1 MNNQRAWTIAVAA
14 ALVVLLA
21 AVCLTFTVN
30 EGEQAVVYTFGGIRE
45 GGVKKIPG
53 AYFRLPPGIERVEK
67 VDTRLRALEIKN
79 TEIVTTRDQNH
90 IYLTLAMAWRVS
102 DAEKYLRR
110 MANDSGWRSEANAAK
125 MLSSLARGARQTV
138 VSSFALTDLVSDRPE
153 QAATFAQVET
163 ALLRQIQSDLQ
174 KSDYGIAVDKV
185 FITRLALPKDT
196 IKEINARMI
205 KERQTHSERNVTA
218 GKEEAKKIVSR
229 ANLEKQNLLSEATAK
244 ARQIKGEGDAAAA
257 EFYREFKQ
265 NPQLA
270 IFLRRLDALEAIL
283 KNKATVALPADNP
296 LGGLI
301 EAAPTDGG
309 K

>member
-14 ALVVLLA
+14 ALVILLA

-90 IYLTLAMAWRVS
+90 IYLTLAMAWRVN

-110 MANDSGWRSEANAAK
+110 MANDAGWRSEANAAN

-257 EFYREFKQ
+257 EFYQEFKQ

-283 KNKATVALPADNP
+283 KNKATVALPVDNP
-296 LGGLI
+296 LGGII
-301 EAAPTDGG
+301 EAAPTGP
-309 K
+309 